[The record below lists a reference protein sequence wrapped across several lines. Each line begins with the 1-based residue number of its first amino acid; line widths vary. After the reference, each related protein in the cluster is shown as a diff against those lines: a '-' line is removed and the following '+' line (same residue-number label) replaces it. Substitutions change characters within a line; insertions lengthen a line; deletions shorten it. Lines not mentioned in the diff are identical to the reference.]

1 MDGSHSAQD
10 SGRSGRGSCGGR
22 GRGRG
27 GRGRGQSP
35 APLAAMVAVKL
46 EEPGLSRYVTAI
58 AAAVLKRSQSPL
70 LSRICLGRK
79 HWASESR

>member
-1 MDGSHSAQD
+1 MEVTRLKTAAGAVVEVVEVVVVEVAVVVNL
-10 SGRSGRGSCGGR
+10 R
-22 GRGRG
+22 
-27 GRGRGQSP
+27 
-35 APLAAMVAVKL
+35 LAAVVAVKL

>member
-1 MDGSHSAQD
+1 MEVTRLKTAAGAVVEVVEVVVVEVAVVVNL
-10 SGRSGRGSCGGR
+10 R
-22 GRGRG
+22 
-27 GRGRGQSP
+27 
-35 APLAAMVAVKL
+35 LAAMVAVKL
-46 EEPGLSRYVTAI
+46 EGPGLSRYVTAI